1 MKLARVLLAVVA
13 VSALA
18 ACSGD
23 SPTAP
28 TIEPAAPPSQD
39 LICDVVLP
47 DGTVT
52 CRTPVI
58 GSGG

>member
-28 TIEPAAPPSQD
+28 TIDPATSPAHD
-39 LICDVVLP
+39 LICDVVQP

-52 CRTPVI
+52 CRSPQV